1 MPPPETAVLVDRPA
15 EGAIPAQDEPIAV
28 ALEANGGPARI
39 LPGNG
44 TTSDP
49 VAAVI
54 AAAGIRVRVL
64 IATGLANRDVLTAT
78 VTGIA
83 RAGTLANQ
91 TTARATMI
99 PRWMRM

>member
-1 MPPPETAVLVDRPA
+1 MDRPA

-54 AAAGIRVRVL
+54 AVAGIRVRVL
-64 IATGLANRDVLTAT
+64 IATGLANRTVLVVIVT
-78 VTGIA
+78 VIA
-83 RAGTLANQ
+83 HAETLAKQ